1 MKSNYIIPLIIAA
14 VFAWGVFHAIG
25 AYTYN
30 HNPLRFW
37 VVLGTDCAFLAFWVA
52 MLAAR
57 RGRIK
62 RDGRSHR
69 WGPPE
74 A

>member
-1 MKSNYIIPLIIAA
+1 MKTNAIIPLIIAG
-14 VFAWGVFHAIG
+14 VFLWGVFHAIG

-37 VVLGTDCAFLAFWVA
+37 VVLGTDCAFLAFWIA
-52 MLAAR
+52 ILTAR

-62 RDGRSHR
+62 RSGHAHR
-69 WGPPE
+69 RGPPQP
-74 A
+74 